1 MMGGVKPGS
10 LVLLHSP
17 LSTAASWGG
26 LPEQLR
32 LSGYDVRVLEV
43 RADDRPPFA
52 QRYVAYV
59 AQRLEREL
67 PIEPVVL
74 VGHGAAGPLLPQIG
88 YARRSAHHPVGGY
101 VFVNADLAR
110 PAGPTGPAGR
120 LALLD
125 TAPIEAAE
133 AVWHDLTAGEP
144 AADWA
149 AGSVYGAAEGNPVE
163 GLRASQIALLR
174 ASSRP
179 RDAAFYTEP
188 LPCPPD
194 WPDAPCGYLRT
205 SADHAAGARVAAA
218 RGWPVAR
225 CDSGHFAAV
234 SAPVQT
240 AAILLDLLASL

>member
-1 MMGGVKPGS
+1 M
-10 LVLLHSP
+10 LLHSP

-43 RADDRPPFA
+43 RADERPPFA
-52 QRYVAYV
+52 QRYVAHV

-88 YARRSAHHPVGGY
+88 YARRNAHHPVGGY
-101 VFVNADLAR
+101 LFVNADLAR
-110 PAGPTGPAGR
+110 PAGPTGPANR

-125 TAPIEAAE
+125 AAPAAAAE
-133 AVWHDLTAGEP
+133 AVWQELTTGER

-149 AGSVYGAAEGNPVE
+149 AGSVFDAPEGSRVD
-163 GLRASQIALLR
+163 GLRASQLALLR

-188 LPCPPD
+188 LPYPPD

-205 SADHAAGARVAAA
+205 SADYAAGARVAAA
-218 RGWPVAR
+218 RGWRVAH
-225 CDSGHFAAV
+225 CDGGHFAAV
-234 SAPVQT
+234 AAPAQT
-240 AAILLDLLASL
+240 AEALLDLLASL